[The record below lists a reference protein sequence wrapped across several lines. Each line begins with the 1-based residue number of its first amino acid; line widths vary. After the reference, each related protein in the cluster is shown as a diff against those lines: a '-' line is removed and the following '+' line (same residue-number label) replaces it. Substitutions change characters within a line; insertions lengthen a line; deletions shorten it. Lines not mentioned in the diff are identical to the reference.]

1 MLPFLT
7 KHRHPLHFRGQP
19 LLLLLILFCFFIG
32 KNKICSWRM
41 KDFNIVQITT
51 HLTYFVVHASV
62 RINLDNNGVFVNL
75 YIYNY
80 EITCFCVK
88 HQTEPII
95 TTAIDWNVKK
105 HSLMS
110 PISYFSDLFSIVTPS
125 KQSIES
131 CTFPTDLVFL

>member
-1 MLPFLT
+1 
-7 KHRHPLHFRGQP
+7 
-19 LLLLLILFCFFIG
+19 
-32 KNKICSWRM
+32 M

-110 PISYFSDLFSIVTPS
+110 PRSYFSDLFSIVTPS